1 MGMTTYRFN
10 LDRLLDT
17 RKIENPESRNENM
30 GSKVYFIKASVDDGE
45 QVLSKKAVRLFKAGG
60 FAECFKEND
69 FTAVKVHVGED
80 GNNTYITASCIK
92 GLVDR
97 LLALKT
103 RPFVTDTSTLYV
115 GLRHNAIDHAI
126 LAAEHGFSLRGLGI
140 PFIPADG
147 LLGTSETAV
156 QINGELDKEVFIAYD
171 IVRCQSILSVAHF
184 TGHPATCAAGTLK
197 TLGMGCA
204 SKKGKLKQHAALKLN
219 ISDDCTRCGVCFK
232 HCPADAITLDDVKA
246 NIDQD
251 KCIGCAECIAM
262 CRFGAVE
269 CNWGQEDE
277 VLQKSIAEH
286 ALGTL
291 KGKENRAA
299 FFNFIMSVTEGC
311 DCFNE
316 ADMTKIVDDI
326 GIAASRDPVAVDKA
340 ALDLVESKGGR
351 KLAELLENDKL
362 DPRYQI
368 EHAERI
374 GLGSANY
381 ELIEI
386 K

>member
-1 MGMTTYRFN
+1 
-10 LDRLLDT
+10 
-17 RKIENPESRNENM
+17 M

-60 FAECFKEND
+60 FTECFKEND

-103 RPFVTDTSTLYV
+103 RPFVTDASTLYV
-115 GLRHNAIDHAI
+115 GRRQNAIDHTI
-126 LAAEHGFSLRGLGI
+126 LAAEHGFSLKGLGI

-219 ISDDCTRCGVCFK
+219 ISDDCTRCGVCFEY
-232 HCPADAITLDDVKA
+232 CPADAITLDDVKA

-251 KCIGCAECIAM
+251 KCIGCAECMAM
-262 CRFGAVE
+262 CRFGAVG

-316 ADMTKIVDDI
+316 VDMTKIVDDI